1 MWQMEH
7 GDMSASKLRSYGS
20 DLALFRRVVGWH
32 CTYFGGIASIR
43 SPC

>member
-1 MWQMEH
+1 MH
-7 GDMSASKLRSYGS
+7 GS